1 MSPDLP
7 AISIVVIGR
16 NEGARLVRCLE
27 SIRAADYPLDKIEL
41 IYVDTASTDD
51 SCAEAEKL
59 GAKVVAIN
67 PQRPSAATARNAG
80 FAEAAHYFVH
90 FLDGDTILSPDWLQ
104 VAVKAMDDPKVAC
117 VFGRRSEIHPQASIY
132 NFIAHHDW
140 YSAPGPANTCA
151 GDAMFR
157 RESLVI
163 ARGFEESLIAG
174 EEPDLCYRIR
184 SEQGKIVLSVDQPM
198 TRHDMNMMRFGQYW
212 RRTTRSGHAYA
223 EVGARH
229 PGMHWNRIRWRNPG
243 HVVIFLAAFVMSCV
257 WCSPWPMA
265 FWFALIFM
273 AIIRNAWRMRDR
285 VGTMGG
291 SLVYSAHHYFA
302 KLPMTV
308 GACSFWLRG
317 LLGRK
322 PQPLIEYK

>member
-1 MSPDLP
+1 M
-7 AISIVVIGR
+7 
-16 NEGARLVRCLE
+16 VRCLA
-27 SIRAADYPLDKIEL
+27 SINAADYPQDKVEL

-51 SCAEAEKL
+51 SCEQAERL

-67 PQRPSAATARNAG
+67 PQRPSAAAARNAG
-80 FAEAAHYFVH
+80 FAVATHDFVH
-90 FLDGDTILSPDWLQ
+90 FLDGDTILAPGWLRL
-104 VAVKAMDDPKVAC
+104 AMQAMEDSQVAC
-117 VFGRRSEIHPQASIY
+117 VFGRRSEISPQASIY

-140 YSAPGPANTCA
+140 YTAPGPANTCA

-163 ARGFEESLIAG
+163 ANGFEESLIAG

-184 SEQGKIVLSVDQPM
+184 SEQGKIILSVDQPM

-229 PGMHWNRIRWRNPG
+229 PGMHWRRIRWRNPA
-243 HVVIFLAAFVMSCV
+243 HVMIFLVAIAMSGV
-257 WCSPWPMA
+257 LMSPWPLALWSVMI
-265 FWFALIFM
+265 FAAIF
-273 AIIRNAWRMRDR
+273 RNAWRMHDR
-285 VGTMGG
+285 VGSISG

-317 LLGRK
+317 LFGRK

>member
-1 MSPDLP
+1 MTSELP

-16 NEGARLVRCLE
+16 NEGDRLVRCLE
-27 SIRAADYPLDKIEL
+27 SIRASDYSQDKLEL

-51 SCAEAEKL
+51 SCARAEQL

-80 FAEAAHYFVH
+80 FAAATHDFVH
-90 FLDGDTILSPDWLQ
+90 FFDGDTILSPDWLR

-117 VFGRRSEIHPQASIY
+117 VFGQRSEIHPQASIY

-140 YSAPGPANTCA
+140 YTEAGPTHHCA
-151 GDAMFR
+151 GDAIFR
-157 RESLVI
+157 REVLVK
-163 ARGFEESLIAG
+163 AKGYDETLIAG

-184 SEQGKIVLSVDQPM
+184 REQEKIILSVDHLM
-198 TRHDMNMMRFGQYW
+198 THHDMNMMRFGQYW
-212 RRTTRSGHAYA
+212 RRTTRTGHAYA
-223 EVGARH
+223 EVGGRYAD
-229 PGMHWNRIRWRNPG
+229 MHWRRNRWRNPV
-243 HVVIFLAAFVMSCV
+243 HVLIFLVAVILAGF
-257 WCSPWPMA
+257 WQSPWPMVA
-265 FWFALIFM
+265 WFVLIFS
-273 AIIRNAWRMRDR
+273 AIFRNAWRMRER
-285 VGTMGG
+285 VGSLSG

-317 LLGRK
+317 LFGRK